1 MAFIKIRPGRTEIR
15 GGRIVRYTHSSVGAP
30 LPLFDICRLKNSME
44 DGVVLGVLPPGRGEV
59 STRGRGR
66 PPLHRPPLHRPPLHR
81 PPLHRPPT
89 IRALLRQTARVERV
103 LFEEGCRQEGEVTMV
118 DRGTQTE
125 EVVVMPVAP
134 SDPDSDFWFLI
145 SSLV

>member
-66 PPLHRPPLHRPPLHR
+66 PPLHRPPLHRPP
-81 PPLHRPPT
+81 T

-103 LFEEGCRQEGEVTMV
+103 LFKEGCRQEGEVTMV